1 MFLIEQYEKG
11 YSSGSTVR
19 CPACRHGRLFNKA
32 PITRAIAVGARN
44 SAAAEKENQIFIKCP
59 KCSACIGIT
68 FES

>member
-19 CPACRHGRLFNKA
+19 CPACRQGRLFNKA
-32 PITRAIAVGARN
+32 PVTRVTAVGVGN
-44 SAAAEKENQIFIKCP
+44 SASAEKENQIFIKCP

-68 FES
+68 FEN